1 MACQPTLKAGLVG
14 ILIPTA
20 VGLLIETPQCP
31 PAFGT
36 DLFYVETVP
45 KAGH

>member
-31 PAFGT
+31 AFGT